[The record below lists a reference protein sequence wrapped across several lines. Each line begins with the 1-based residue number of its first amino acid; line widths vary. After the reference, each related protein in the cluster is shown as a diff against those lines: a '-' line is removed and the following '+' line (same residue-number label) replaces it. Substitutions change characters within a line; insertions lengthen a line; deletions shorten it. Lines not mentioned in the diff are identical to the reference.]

1 MLIETIIL
9 KRKNSDEVVLK
20 LTTEE
25 RKDGVL
31 ISTYWEPSDGHEND
45 RHVKE
50 HETISGALC
59 DMYRDAIAFMGA
71 RLLDENFEIEVNK

>member
-1 MLIETIIL
+1 MVIETIIL
-9 KRKNSDEVVLK
+9 KRKKSDEVVLK

-25 RKDGVL
+25 RKGGTL

-45 RHVKE
+45 RFVKE
-50 HETISGALC
+50 HETISGTLC